1 MIPWRLRRL
10 LPFRRYRDPAP
21 VVGVVRLNGV
31 IGRMGPL
38 QRGLTLASVAG
49 PLERAFKMPEV
60 KAVALAL
67 NSPGGSPVQSALIA
81 RRIRT
86 LAEEHDVPVVAF
98 AEDVAASGG
107 YWLATAADEIFA
119 DASSIIGSI
128 GVISAGFGFSELMKR
143 VGVERRLHAT
153 GEGKGAMDPFQRERA
168 EDVEHLKE
176 IQADIHEAFC
186 AQVRERR
193 GDRLK
198 GAEEDVFGGRFWT
211 GTRALEK
218 GLIDG
223 IGDLRTVMRDRYGE
237 RVQLRLIGDGRPWW
251 RRRLRLPSIGSAA
264 PSPADWAAGAIAAV
278 EERLTWNRFGL

>member
-1 MIPWRLRRL
+1 MILRRMRHL

-21 VVGVVRLNGV
+21 VVSVVRLSGV
-31 IGRMGPL
+31 IGRMVPL
-38 QRGLTLASVAG
+38 QRGLTLASVAA
-49 PLERAFKMPEV
+49 PLEHAFKMPDV
-60 KAVALAL
+60 KAVALAV

-81 RRIRT
+81 RRIRA
-86 LAEEHDVPVVAF
+86 LAEEHDVPVTAF

-128 GVISAGFGFSELMKR
+128 GVVSAGFGFAELLKR
-143 VGVERRLHAT
+143 IGVERRLHT
-153 GEGKGAMDPFQRERA
+153 SGEGKGALDPFQRERT
-168 EDVEHLKE
+168 EDVEHLKT

-186 AQVRERR
+186 AQVRTRR
-193 GDRLK
+193 NGRLK
-198 GAEEDVFGGRFWT
+198 AAEEELFGGRFWT
-211 GTRALEK
+211 GIRAVEL

-223 IGDLRTVMRDRYGE
+223 LGDLRSVMRDCYGE

-251 RRRLRLPSIGSAA
+251 RRRLRLPSIASAA